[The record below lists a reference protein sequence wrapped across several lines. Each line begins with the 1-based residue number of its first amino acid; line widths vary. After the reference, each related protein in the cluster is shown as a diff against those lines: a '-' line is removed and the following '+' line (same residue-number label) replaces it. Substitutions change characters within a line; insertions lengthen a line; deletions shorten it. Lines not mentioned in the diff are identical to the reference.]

1 MARPNVT
8 VVIDDQSFV
17 VPGSE
22 AGSLTRGGVPSAHG
36 LILALGNTAERKS
49 GIMEISSPADW
60 IKRLTNPEPTAS
72 AAWTDNNDHASGN
85 AAGTTGARWPY
96 GPTGD
101 WGGEWWAVHNFL
113 QYGGVAVVGATGTE
127 SNTYFSP
134 YSSLKD
140 KQVPLDLVFA
150 ATGGDGYVSSV
161 SAIASSRGDCVAVL
175 PAIQTAAPGN
185 MSSDASDATTD
196 SRTMDEF
203 NITVFGLKKHLDV
216 TRGINDSN
224 TEANY
229 ITTSCAADAAG
240 CLARTDRENA
250 PWFSPAGFRR
260 GRILDVIRLVDNPTD
275 AEMDTL
281 YEAKINPVVT
291 FPGEGTVLFGDKTG
305 AASSS
310 TLSRINVSR
319 LFIFLKK
326 TIGAAARSILFE
338 MNDITSR
345 AQFVNAVTPVLDNI
359 QARRGLFDYKVI
371 CDTTNNTQSIIDS
384 NQFVADIYIK
394 PTKSVNFIKI
404 TFTNKN
410 STDDLG

>member
-22 AGSLTRGGVPSAHG
+22 AGSLTRGGLPSAHG

-49 GIMEISSPADW
+49 GVMTISNPGDW
-60 IKRLTNPEPTAS
+60 IKRLTNTEPVAS
-72 AAWTDNNDHASGN
+72 TDWTDNPNHISSNDGS
-85 AAGTTGARWPY
+85 GTTGPRWPY
-96 GPTGD
+96 GPTGE
-101 WGGEWWAVHNFL
+101 WRGEWWAVHNYL
-113 QYGGVAVVGATGTE
+113 QYGGVAVIGATGTE
-127 SNTYFSP
+127 SNTQVSP
-134 YSSLKD
+134 YTTLKD
-140 KQVPLDLVFA
+140 KQIPLDLVFA

-161 SAIASSRGDCVAVL
+161 SGIASGRGDCVAVL
-175 PAIQTAAPGN
+175 PAVTDASPGN
-185 MSSDASDATTD
+185 MSTAASDATFQGTQ
-196 SRTMDEF
+196 DEF

-216 TRGINDSN
+216 TRGINDAD

-229 ITTSCAADAAG
+229 ITTCCAPDVAG

-260 GRILDVIRLVDNPTD
+260 GRILDVIRLVDNPSDT
-275 AEMDTL
+275 EMDTL
-281 YEAKINPVVT
+281 YNAKINPVVT

-305 AASSS
+305 AVGTS

-345 AQFVNAVTPVLDNI
+345 AQFVNSVTPVLDNI
-359 QARRGLFDYKVI
+359 QARRGLYDYKVV

-394 PTKSVNFIKI
+394 PSKSVNFIKI

-410 STDDLG
+410 TTDDLG